1 MNNLVKRTITGIIY
15 IAIMLAGASL
25 HPQLFAVVFAILLL
39 LTQKEFY
46 KVMEKGDIHCHK
58 TPGLIMGIMLF
69 VACFGTVYGILPQKS
84 CLIFILALIFI
95 FIINIFNN
103 NTRIIE
109 TSTVTFTG
117 FIYVGVPFS
126 LLNFIVFPGYPA
138 DRLFNP
144 SILIGIF
151 FITWINDT
159 FAYLTGYFFGKHKI
173 HKKISPQKTWEGFV
187 AGAVFALITGVL
199 NAVIIKSTTIAEWL
213 IIAGIIVLFGTLG
226 DLFESK
232 IKRDINIK
240 DSGNILPGH
249 GGLLDRFDSLLF
261 VIPAVYVWLTLTK
274 NILI

>member
-1 MNNLVKRTITGIIY
+1 LNNLIRRTITGIIY
-15 IAIMLAGASL
+15 VAVMLAGASL
-25 HPQLFAVVFAILLL
+25 HPLLFAIIFAVLLF

-46 KVMEKGDIHCHK
+46 KVMEKGNNHCHK
-58 TPGLIMGIMLF
+58 TPGLILGIILF
-69 VACFGTVYGILPQKS
+69 VACFGTVFGLFPPKS
-84 CLIFILALIFI
+84 CLIFILALILT
-95 FIINIFNN
+95 FIIEIFKNS
-103 NTRIIE
+103 TKIIE

-117 FIYVGVPFS
+117 FIYVAVPFS

-151 FITWINDT
+151 FITWIYDT

-173 HKKISPQKTWEGFV
+173 HKRISPQKTWEGFI

-199 NAVIIKSTTIAEWL
+199 NAVIFKSTTMAEWL
-213 IIAGIIVLFGTLG
+213 IIAGIIIIFGTLG

-261 VIPAVYVWLTLTK
+261 VIPVVYVWLTLSK
-274 NILI
+274 NIII